1 MMGQTM
7 AMGGALKRIIL
18 VLAVAALMAAML
30 VSSATSANAKNTMP
44 EKPGKEQGGGS
55 FGPPQ
60 ASGAF
65 KGEEGGSEVLH
76 PQSRGPSC
84 VTHYGG
90 EASGTTSPGC

>member
-1 MMGQTM
+1 MMGQTLTVSSS
-7 AMGGALKRIIL
+7 LKRIIL
-18 VLAVAALMAAML
+18 ALAVAALMTAML
-30 VSSATSANAKNTMP
+30 LMTSANSANAKNTMP
-44 EKPGKEQGGGS
+44 TNPGQMGGGS
-55 FGPPQ
+55 YGPPQ